1 MIYIRTTAYNASK
14 TLERAIKSVL
24 NQTYGEFQYF
34 LVDNGS
40 TDHGKTKEIVEKYA
54 KQDRRIRAYFNK
66 KNHVWDQNRE
76 ADLLPHQIGAEDYF
90 CLLDADDEY
99 YPTFFEDMLRFM
111 EQNDLD
117 IAACG
122 SDFIQSE
129 DNRQLEQRVL
139 RQDLILY
146 KDRFAYFFPMYHPFV
161 RTIWGKLFKGKTL
174 TNTILDTTSP
184 EMPKVYGNDTFFTI
198 RAFRDAKRAGI
209 FAKPLHRYYMSSK
222 SVSHLFDPDRSKCDR
237 ILRKAAM
244 DFLRLY
250 GPISQQNQ
258 DFLDGVHANATM
270 DTLIVILNSDISVLD
285 KIKWVKELLDDEGV
299 EAILSN
305 IFPGVI
311 NVTLQIQ
318 EKTLDWL
325 FEQKECGTAEG
336 AELTADII
344 SILLSDQEAFEYLV
358 KIRNKR
364 TDFISELV
372 RKKWLEHNLFDQ
384 PIIKNV
390 SADLAFALPEVI
402 KAVLEK
408 KYEKAYQSF
417 LSYEEVEIDQKDEE
431 AYYLL
436 GQNLAA
442 AVEDA
447 DVYIYFKLEWISYLI
462 VHMRTEEAETEL
474 NSFQSIMPGD
484 ERFQQLRDQLD
495 NKKREKKIYKT
506 DNTCLQGSI
515 PNSV

>member
-14 TLERAIKSVL
+14 TLERTIKSVL

-54 KQDRRIRAYFNK
+54 KQDRRIKAYFNK
-66 KNHVWDQNRE
+66 KNHVWDQNQE

-111 EQNDLD
+111 DQNDLD

-122 SDFIQSE
+122 SDFIQTE

-146 KDRFAYFFPMYHPFV
+146 KDRFAYFFPVYHPFV
-161 RTIWGKLFKGKTL
+161 RTIWGKLFKGKIL

-184 EMPKVYGNDTFFTI
+184 KMPKVYGNDTFFTI
-198 RAFRDAKRAGI
+198 RAFYDAKRAGI

-222 SVSHLFDPDRSKCDR
+222 SVSHLFNPDRSKCDR

-244 DFLRLY
+244 DFLKLY

-270 DTLIVILNSDISVLD
+270 DTLIVILNSNISALD
-285 KIKWVKELLDDEGV
+285 KIKWVQELLDDEGV
-299 EAILSN
+299 EAILNN
-305 IFPGVI
+305 IFPGVM
-311 NVTLQIQ
+311 NVVSQLQK
-318 EKTLDWL
+318 KTLDWL
-325 FEQKECGTAEG
+325 LAQKECGTSEG
-336 AELTADII
+336 AELSADII
-344 SILLSDQEAFEYLV
+344 SILLPGPETFDYLV
-358 KIRNKR
+358 KLKDKR
-364 TDFISELV
+364 PDFISELKQ
-372 RKKWLEHNLFDQ
+372 RKWLERTLLSQ
-384 PIIKNV
+384 PITEYV
-390 SADLAFALPEVI
+390 SAELAFALPSVM
-402 KAVLEK
+402 KAVLERN
-408 KYEKAYQSF
+408 YEKAYQEF
-417 LSYEEVEIDQKDEE
+417 LSCEEVEINPEDEE
-431 AYYLL
+431 TYYLL

-447 DVYIYFKLEWISYLI
+447 DTYIYFKVEWISYLI
-462 VHMRTEEAETEL
+462 EHMRTEEAEAEL
-474 NSFQSIMPGD
+474 DSFQSILPND
-484 ERFQQLRDQLD
+484 ERFQQLRNRLNDK
-495 NKKREKKIYKT
+495 NGE
-506 DNTCLQGSI
+506 NESM
-515 PNSV
+515 